1 MGSERRESVWFLSS
15 KLKKKAKFNPVYA
28 RIRVGKPLVLGLFVS
43 KQSPGSHA
51 CKDNQLKATKREAFF
66 SIF

>member
-28 RIRVGKPLVLGLFVS
+28 RIRVGKPLVLGLFVR
-43 KQSPGSHA
+43 KQSPGGYVWE
-51 CKDNQLKATKREAFF
+51 DNPLKATKREAFF